1 MFGKNGLIL
10 NTIFGSVHIYLQS
23 SGDDPLDK
31 LLCCQGIFRV
41 DNNKNPPL
49 FRLFVGVAT
58 VDIISNRRSP
68 VTNNVDLIQ
77 NQSAKFG

>member
-1 MFGKNGLIL
+1 MYVWKKWPYLKYKIRL
-10 NTIFGSVHIYLQS
+10 SIYLQS

-49 FRLFVGVAT
+49 FRLFVGVAA

-77 NQSAKFG
+77 NQSTKFG